1 MRKRLG
7 LGVGLG
13 MGGETPGGLEHLPKK
28 KGKVWV
34 RDKVRVGRLHVRMS
48 RTFA

>member
-1 MRKRLG
+1 MRKRLA

-13 MGGETPGGLEHLPKK
+13 MGGEMPGCLEHLPKK